1 MSATAAPSE
10 SVVTTRQ
17 RIDSID
23 ILRGLVMVIMALDH
37 VRDFFHAG
45 AQSYSPENLAHTTA
59 FLFFTRWITHYCAP
73 VFMFLSG
80 VGIHFMTSRRG
91 SLATASRFLITRGLW
106 LIFLELT
113 VLNIGFSFNLSYR
126 IVLLQVIWVFGWS
139 MIVMA
144 GLIHLP
150 RRAVLIL
157 AVGTIALHNSLD
169 GIKPAQF
176 GAVSWVWNVLH
187 VQAFLR
193 WGNMQVLVLY
203 PLIPWI
209 AVMAAGYCLGP
220 VYQWP
225 PERRRKFLLRL
236 GAVSTAA
243 FFVLRYVNVYADPQK
258 WSIQST
264 FSLTVISFFRVLK
277 YPPSL
282 DYLLMTLGPALIFLA
297 AMDRVRVSEANP
309 FRVFGRVPMF
319 YYILHFYSIHALS
332 VVLAGLR
339 YGRWDI
345 LWQLPPSAQGAFPPG
360 FPLDY
365 GYSLPVTYLIWF
377 CLVAALYLPCL
388 WYMRVKQR
396 SRSPWLS
403 YL

>member
-144 GLIHLP
+144 EIG
-150 RRAVLIL
+150 RA
-157 AVGTIALHNSLD
+157 
-169 GIKPAQF
+169 
-176 GAVSWVWNVLH
+176 H
-187 VQAFLR
+187 V
-193 WGNMQVLVLY
+193 
-203 PLIPWI
+203 
-209 AVMAAGYCLGP
+209 
-220 VYQWP
+220 
-225 PERRRKFLLRL
+225 
-236 GAVSTAA
+236 
-243 FFVLRYVNVYADPQK
+243 
-258 WSIQST
+258 
-264 FSLTVISFFRVLK
+264 
-277 YPPSL
+277 
-282 DYLLMTLGPALIFLA
+282 
-297 AMDRVRVSEANP
+297 
-309 FRVFGRVPMF
+309 
-319 YYILHFYSIHALS
+319 
-332 VVLAGLR
+332 
-339 YGRWDI
+339 
-345 LWQLPPSAQGAFPPG
+345 
-360 FPLDY
+360 
-365 GYSLPVTYLIWF
+365 
-377 CLVAALYLPCL
+377 
-388 WYMRVKQR
+388 
-396 SRSPWLS
+396 
-403 YL
+403 